1 MRTSCLYSSILAL
14 CFVPNFQCWLWYPV
28 THHTQPKSHPH
39 RGNNLRQDGFGCLRE
54 WCRWGGTCRKATVPN
69 CLHLSAPSVLPV
81 AHWWRYR
88 RHKAW
93 TVFATEWST
102 PAQVSSDAS
111 EPAPLSW
118 RSTHQ
123 IQSLQDQRINLIG
136 LDRSEPWDHEGAKG
150 KINPEAWWGDQSI
163 FDLVCC
169 GSFNRTL
176 SGADKGGCMVKPG
189 LLSTQSVCCK
199 VAYSGYF
206 ASCTLPDR

>member
-1 MRTSCLYSSILAL
+1 MGLVVS
-14 CFVPNFQCWLWYPV
+14 
-28 THHTQPKSHPH
+28 
-39 RGNNLRQDGFGCLRE
+39 E
-54 WCRWGGTCRKATVPN
+54 WCRWGGMCRKATVPN
-69 CLHLSAPSVLPV
+69 CLHLSASSVLPV

-88 RHKAW
+88 GHKAR
-93 TVFATEWST
+93 TVFAREWFT

-111 EPAPLSW
+111 EPTLLSW

-136 LDRSEPWDHEGAKG
+136 LDQSEPWDHEGTKE
-150 KINPEAWWGDQSI
+150 KTNPEALWGDQSI

-176 SGADKGGCMVKPG
+176 SRADKGGCMVKHG

-199 VAYSGYF
+199 VAYSGGF